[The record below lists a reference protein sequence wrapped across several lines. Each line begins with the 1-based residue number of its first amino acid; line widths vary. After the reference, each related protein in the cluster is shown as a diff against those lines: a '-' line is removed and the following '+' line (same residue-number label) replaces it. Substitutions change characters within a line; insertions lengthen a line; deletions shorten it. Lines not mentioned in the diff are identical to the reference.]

1 MRVSSNES
9 SRTSA
14 PKAEGDGVREGGR
27 EGQVSDWQSVK
38 GAGAQ
43 KYEAD
48 KQWGF

>member
-14 PKAEGDGVREGGR
+14 PKAEGDGGR